1 MEKKVVIVTGS
12 SGFLGSAICVDLYR
26 VYRIIGVDC
35 RPPSAIL
42 QRMAPE
48 VRWQYLDI
56 SDSGAVKT
64 FFNDLAAEHLPV
76 DFVLHMAAFYH
87 FGQHWLPEYERVNV
101 RGLQNML
108 EGACRLETRRFI
120 FAGSI
125 ASLPPPSG
133 GGSLTEKS
141 SPGNAT
147 AYTKSKTI
155 GEALLAQYSERMP
168 TLALRIGGVFS
179 DWCELPPLYSLIK
192 LWTTPDPMGR
202 VIPGRGLTG
211 FPYIHRRDLVTC
223 VRRIIQRHESLARS
237 EILFASPAGCTTHND
252 LFTVIRKECGQGLDP
267 DPIFIAPALARYG
280 LFVKNLAK
288 AVFGRKRY
296 ERRWMMDYVDTP
308 LVVDTS
314 YTVEKLQ
321 WTPGP
326 ELGILNRLPVLMQ
339 RFKADRRKWERR
351 NIRRN
356 EGHYA
361 YAPDGPL
368 RSSGFPQ
375 KK

>member
-1 MEKKVVIVTGS
+1 MEKKVIIVTGS
-12 SGFLGSAICVDLYR
+12 SGFLGSAICVDLCR
-26 VYRIIGVDC
+26 VYRVVGVDC
-35 RPPSAIL
+35 RPPSAVL

-48 VRWQYLDI
+48 VRWHQMDI
-56 SDSGAVKT
+56 SDSEGVKT
-64 FFNDLAAEHLPV
+64 FFDGLSAERLPI

-101 RGLQNML
+101 RGLQNIL
-108 EGACRLETRRFI
+108 EGACRMGTRRFI

-125 ASLPPPSG
+125 ASLPPPPEG
-133 GGSLTEKS
+133 GALTEKS
-141 SPGNAT
+141 PPGNAT

-179 DWCELPPLYSLIK
+179 DWCELPPLFSLIK
-192 LWTTPDPMGR
+192 MWSNPYPVGR
-202 VIPGRGLTG
+202 VIPGRGATG

-223 VRRIIQRHESLARS
+223 VRRTIQRHESLARS
-237 EILFASPAGCTTHND
+237 EILFASPSGYTTHNE
-252 LFTVIRKECGQGLDP
+252 LFTVIRRTCGEQFDLN
-267 DPIFIAPALARYG
+267 PIYVAPGLARYA

-288 AVFGRKRY
+288 AMLGRKRY

-308 LVVDTS
+308 LVVDTT
-314 YTVEKLQ
+314 YTTEKLQ

-326 ELGILNRLPVLMQ
+326 ELGILNRIPVLMQ
-339 RFKADRRKWERR
+339 RFKADRKKWERR

-356 EGHYA
+356 EGRYA
-361 YAPDGPL
+361 YAPDGP
-368 RSSGFPQ
+368 SAPQ
-375 KK
+375 STRNRE